1 MKKLLLLVGIIMVW
15 SYNAT
20 AQSCDDTLP
29 VMEDFT
35 DPNVINVCWN
45 LIDKDGDGNN
55 WAWKSYNEAY
65 GGYKVISSNS
75 WTSSGVLTPDN
86 WIISH
91 QIDLTSFSTSEEIN
105 LSWKVRGEYAAFSH
119 EYYTIY
125 AATGNGTSDFESS
138 PVQRGE
144 YADLVGGDGNFVTRS
159 LDISELAGNIVYIA
173 FRHHDSTNQY
183 NINIDDVSVS
193 TATLAIEDFNKDN
206 FKYFYSPDNKTL
218 TLKSANKPISSVAIY
233 NLLGQTVINK
243 QLSNT
248 SEDINLSTLVD
259 GIYIARIKINNSTTA
274 IKFLKQ

>member
-193 TATLAIEDFNKDN
+193 TSTLGIEDMEIHSFMHYYNTNSDV
-206 FKYFYSPDNKTL
+206 L
-218 TLKSANKPISSVAIY
+218 TLKSSQTAFNSVIIY
-233 NLLGQTVINK
+233 NTLGQNVLNRL
-243 QLSNT
+243 LSQT
-248 SEDINLSTLVD
+248 TETLNLSALKD
-259 GIYIARIKINNSTTA
+259 GIYIAKINIDNNTKT